1 MFGKIARDHEELRA
15 MLNAGWGTGA
25 VVGRMVGEGSKMR
38 PQDFQVFAPVAMA
51 GLGRLPETIEQRS
64 LRFRL
69 KRRKPGEEVAKFRR
83 REIGPEAEQLRDRLR
98 HGARA
103 TRGPRAGAARASR

>member
-1 MFGKIARDHEELRA
+1 MQDPER
-15 MLNAGWGTGA
+15 GA

-83 REIGPEAEQLRDRLR
+83 REIGPEAEQLPRP
-98 HGARA
+98 ARVMVHA
-103 TRGPRAGAARASR
+103 PPRGPRAGAARASR